1 MRLAYETGFGTGW
14 IVFEGDTIVET
25 ILPGGT
31 PPDTP
36 ISSDPPPEV
45 ERLGAWLGRYFNGDP
60 TAWHPDPDLAARAH
74 TPFLR
79 AVYQVVSAI
88 LPGKVMTY
96 GDVADAAG
104 CPGGARAVGQA
115 MARNPFAPIIP
126 CHRVVPSSGGVGH
139 YGGGSDLKRAMLE
152 MEATAG

>member
-1 MRLAYETGFGTGW
+1 MRLGYETTFGTGW
-14 IVFEGDTIVET
+14 VAFEGDTIVEM

-36 ISSDPPPEV
+36 ANSDVPVQV
-45 ERLGAWLGRYFNGDP
+45 EDLVARLTRYFNGDVS
-60 TAWHPDPDLAARAH
+60 AWEPDAALVAH
-74 TPFLR
+74 ARTPFLR
-79 AVYQVVSAI
+79 AVYEVVSGI
-88 LPGKVMTY
+88 PPGEVMTY
-96 GDVADAAG
+96 GEVAKAVG
-104 CPGGARAVGQA
+104 SPGGGRAVGQA

-152 MEATAG
+152 MEAAAG